1 MLVKIFEAVI
11 SGVFT
16 LAMAVIFLISNK
28 EEDNK

>member
-11 SGVFT
+11 AGVFT

>member
-1 MLVKIFEAVI
+1 MFIKIFEAVI
-11 SGVFT
+11 AGVFT